1 MIPDNTIQA
10 CYQSAVGGK
19 VLEKR
24 VSSVIL
30 NVYQSAGIEKD
41 DGLRQTL
48 ENHAKLDEVGSPAR
62 NSMKFLTYIVAWLW
76 RKVTREPRSGGSNSM
91 CPA

>member
-30 NVYQSAGIEKD
+30 IVYQSAGIEKD
-41 DGLRQTL
+41 DGSRQTL
-48 ENHAKLDEVGSPAR
+48 ENHAKLDEIRRLS
-62 NSMKFLTYIVAWLW
+62 SKKFDEIFDVHCSLALAEGYSRTKK
-76 RKVTREPRSGGSNSM
+76 RRE
-91 CPA
+91 